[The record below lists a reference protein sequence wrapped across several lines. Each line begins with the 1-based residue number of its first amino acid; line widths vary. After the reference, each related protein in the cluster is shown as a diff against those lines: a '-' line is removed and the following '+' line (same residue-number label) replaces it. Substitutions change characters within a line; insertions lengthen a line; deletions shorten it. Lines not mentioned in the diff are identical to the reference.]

1 MKEVTLEQVKE
12 HFKYAKEVRCVEDGK
27 AYVLNESSL
36 QDAYLTHRADVQTD
50 KAIYK
55 SSNNALCL
63 LYDKDK
69 NQFAPIIS
77 YIFERGEEVEVSD
90 NGKNFES
97 INFFVGLTKNGN
109 IVGETTNGRIIR
121 WNFARKLS
129 PETQLQPQIDALTE
143 EAKKL
148 GIEITFKILK

>member
-12 HFKYAKEVRCVEDGK
+12 HFKYAKEVRCLDDGK
-27 AYVLNESSL
+27 VY
-36 QDAYLTHRADVQTD
+36 DITKADKRGFHIYDNDWWFADTD
-50 KAIYK
+50 KSRDCVVVNK
-55 SSNNALCL
+55 S
-63 LYDKDK
+63 